1 LDTLSNQSCI
11 INKKWFLQKNRC
23 IKLQIFLK
31 DSAETEWL
39 GALLWQVLP
48 EKCLVFLSGDL
59 GAGKT
64 TLIRGLLRAAGHSG
78 VVRSPTYSLV
88 EEYRLAERNV
98 FHFDLYRLKDPE
110 ELEWM
115 GMSDYLNQSSLCCIE
130 WPQMGDGFLPKADVT
145 IDIAVQADAR
155 LIEINILAPEVKN
168 KLQDLWKNKDILI

>member
-1 LDTLSNQSCI
+1 MSTQSCI
-11 INKKWFLQKNRC
+11 INKKWFLQKNRW

-39 GALLWQVLP
+39 GVLLWQVLP